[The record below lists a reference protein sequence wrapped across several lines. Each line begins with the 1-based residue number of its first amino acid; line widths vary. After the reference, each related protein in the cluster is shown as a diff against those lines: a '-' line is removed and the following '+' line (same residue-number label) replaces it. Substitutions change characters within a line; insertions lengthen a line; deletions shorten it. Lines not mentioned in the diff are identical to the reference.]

1 MTTITVR
8 FYTLWRQY
16 LGIDKVSI
24 EVDNLEDALKQVDNK
39 YGSILREK
47 LHARGT
53 KLDGRIEDYSLVLLN
68 NTNLRN
74 LKERSIREGDVLHI
88 FPPVMGG

>member
-1 MTTITVR
+1 MEADTM
-8 FYTLWRQY
+8 
-16 LGIDKVSI
+16 
-24 EVDNLEDALKQVDNK
+24 EDALKQVDNR
-39 YGSILREK
+39 YGSVLREK
-47 LHARGT
+47 LHARGM

-88 FPPVMGG
+88 FPSVMGG